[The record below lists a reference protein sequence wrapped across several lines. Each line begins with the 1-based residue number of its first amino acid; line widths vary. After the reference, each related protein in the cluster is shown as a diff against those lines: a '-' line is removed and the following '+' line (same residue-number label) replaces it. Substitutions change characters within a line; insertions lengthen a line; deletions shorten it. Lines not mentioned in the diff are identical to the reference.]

1 MKLCR
6 IGEIGNEKSAIIDE
20 DNNYRDLSSIIPD
33 FNPDTLNFNT
43 IEKIKN
49 ANISS
54 LPKLDTNLR
63 IGACVSKPS
72 KFIGIGLNFKDHAEE
87 QNLPIP
93 KEPPS
98 YLSCRMILLSHI

>member
-43 IEKIKN
+43 IEKLKMQ
-49 ANISS
+49 ISQVYQS
-54 LPKLDTNLR
+54 
-63 IGACVSKPS
+63 
-72 KFIGIGLNFKDHAEE
+72 
-87 QNLPIP
+87 
-93 KEPPS
+93 
-98 YLSCRMILLSHI
+98 